1 MKDVLG
7 LAFLLLCAVHIH
19 GLSILTGNSG
29 PNVTQLDTNDFDS
42 KKGISFKQLL
52 NQETII
58 RIGLVKNVYD
68 LMKDMITMK
77 QSIETASQKTNL
89 EIADL
94 QREVEKL
101 KDKNHRLHLQINDVN
116 KTTVDLKMEVK
127 EYQLDQIKLSST
139 VSDLE
144 VFRMNMSMNQNDITR
159 KVAFTAGVSSQST
172 SWNSGTLVFPRVVY
186 NIGGGYD
193 PNTGV
198 FTAPVDG
205 HFFFFV
211 NVQSYGSQYIYT
223 YLVLN
228 GTPKVTTMA
237 YSTYSSGP
245 NLAVLSLQQGDRV
258 WVKHYAGTGY
268 HTESDAPIT
277 TFSGF
282 LL

>member
-19 GLSILTGNSG
+19 GLSILTGDSG
-29 PNVTQLDTNDFDS
+29 PNVTQLDTNDIDS

-89 EIADL
+89 EIAVL

-101 KDKNHRLHLQINDVN
+101 KDENHRLHLQINDVN
-116 KTTVDLKMEVK
+116 KTTVDLKTEVK
-127 EYQLDQIKLSST
+127 ESQVDQKKLSST

-144 VFRMNMSMNQNDITR
+144 VFRINMSMNENDITR
-159 KVAFTAGVSSQST
+159 KVGFTVGVSSYNST
-172 SWNSGTLVFPRVVY
+172 WNSGTLVFPRVVY

-205 HFFFFV
+205 HFVFFV
-211 NVQSYGSQYIYT
+211 NVQSFSSNSIHT

-228 GTPKVTTMA
+228 GTPKVQTMA
-237 YSTYSSGP
+237 YSDYTSGP
-245 NLAVLSLQQGDRV
+245 NLAVLRLHKGDRV

-268 HTESDAPIT
+268 FTQGDAPIT

-282 LL
+282 LI